1 MNYEIQN
8 LGPQIT
14 KPFYLINIFAQ
25 SNRKF
30 LYFIIQKYYII
41 SIK

>member
-8 LGPQIT
+8 LGPRIA
-14 KPFYLINIFAQ
+14 KSFYLINIFAQ
-25 SNRKF
+25 SDYKF

-41 SIK
+41 SI